1 MNFRSRNKISAGFS
15 MSSMTDLVFL
25 LLIFFIVLSTLVSP
39 YALPVNLPN
48 SRNKTKEKPTVSV
61 TIKEDLSHMVGSDAV
76 SQENLEA
83 ALRNE
88 FAKKNVESSIVLHVD
103 QAVPTGVMV
112 TVLDIAKRN
121 NWRIILAT
129 KPK

>member
-1 MNFRSRNKISAGFS
+1 MNFRSKNKVSAGFAV
-15 MSSMTDLVFL
+15 SSMTDLVFL

-39 YALPVNLPN
+39 YAFPVNLPN
-48 SRNKTKEKPTVSV
+48 SKNKTKEKPTVSV
-61 TIKEDLSHMVGSDAV
+61 TIKEDLSHMVGSK
-76 SQENLEA
+76 SIRQEDLETV
-83 ALRNE
+83 LRNE
-88 FAKKNVESSIVLHVD
+88 FANKDVESSIVLHVD

>member
-1 MNFRSRNKISAGFS
+1 MNFRSRNKISAGFA

-39 YALPVNLPN
+39 YALPVSLPN
-48 SRNKTKEKPTVSV
+48 SKNKTKEKPTVSV
-61 TIKEDLSHMVGSDAV
+61 TIKKDLTHLVGANKID
-76 SQENLEA
+76 QQNLES

-88 FAKKNVESSIVLHVD
+88 FARKDVEESIVLHVD
-103 QAVPTGVMV
+103 EAVPTGVMV
-112 TVLDIAKRN
+112 GVLDVAKRN